1 MQPGKLYMVYLAA
14 STTALEF
21 HKKAGASLWTTS
33 TSVAPASGSI
43 ASQSNWN
50 AIANP
55 ALYYA
60 NMTTGAADG
69 DVLKYNG
76 NDAYVVAS
84 STNMVVG
91 QPIFAQVSTPNT
103 VVATPVGGSSPAPY
117 RRAPQTATD
126 ANNRFVVELTHNGNL
141 ADRLIVQTAEE
152 KANEYVI
159 GKDLAKM
166 GVSTK
171 VAQMWMERYNT
182 KLCKN
187 TVEMYGAEVNY
198 PLTISAPVAG
208 EYIITNV
215 NANTNTDFALY
226 LTQNGVVIA
235 NLSEGDYTLYLNG
248 STTCEYGLR
257 IGARA
262 PQTATGVDE
271 AVVDAQGEI
280 KKVLI
285 DNKVYIIRGNNV
297 YTVDGQMVK

>member
-1 MQPGKLYMVYLAA
+1 
-14 STTALEF
+14 
-21 HKKAGASLWTTS
+21 
-33 TSVAPASGSI
+33 
-43 ASQSNWN
+43 
-50 AIANP
+50 
-55 ALYYA
+55 
-60 NMTTGAADG
+60 
-69 DVLKYNG
+69 
-76 NDAYVVAS
+76 
-84 STNMVVG
+84 
-91 QPIFAQVSTPNT
+91 
-103 VVATPVGGSSPAPY
+103 
-117 RRAPQTATD
+117 
-126 ANNRFVVELTHNGNL
+126 
-141 ADRLIVQTAEE
+141 
-152 KANEYVI
+152 
-159 GKDLAKM
+159 M

-187 TVEMYGAEVNY
+187 TVEMYGAVVNY

-248 STTCEYGLR
+248 GTTHEYGLR

-262 PQTATGVDE
+262 PQTTTGVDE